1 MRFHCKICD
10 NTFKKF
16 VLFEG
21 HFDFS
26 AKCRE
31 KHGCFLECYMCSQEF
46 RHSAALEYHLRQH
59 KYTKNQN
66 LLVENTKLVIPKI
79 TLKKQWNFKI
89 VPQVDE
95 DDSCDESKS
104 PQLECKICKKIFR
117 SSSNLE
123 QHLLKH
129 QKKRL
134 PSLTST
140 VASNVPL
147 KIARKS
153 LPMKS
158 NQCSICKIRLQP
170 GGRMGKMNILKFLAK
185 IDSLIHQC
193 HPFRSPHEG
202 PYCRQICLQNLQY

>member
-26 AKCRE
+26 AKCRAN
-31 KHGCFLECYMCSQEF
+31 HGCFLQCYMCSQEF
-46 RHSAALEYHLRQH
+46 RHSAALEYHLQQH
-59 KYTKNQN
+59 KHTKNPN
-66 LLVENTKLVIPKI
+66 LLVDKTKLVIPKI

-104 PQLECKICKKIFR
+104 QQLECKICKKIFR

-129 QKKRL
+129 QKKRI
-134 PSLTST
+134 PNLTST
-140 VASNVPL
+140 VAPNVPPL
-147 KIARKS
+147 KTS
-153 LPMKS
+153 TLLPLQS
-158 NQCSICKIRLQP
+158 NQCSICKIRLKD
-170 GGRMGKMNILKFLAK
+170 GKNMGKLNILK
-185 IDSLIHQC
+185 S
-193 HPFRSPHEG
+193 
-202 PYCRQICLQNLQY
+202 